1 MTRVI
6 NNIIFNPYSNG
17 YKTGDDSYIYGNAVD
32 GEIDNLDLVF
42 PADIDGKPIIRIG
55 AYSFRAVKANKLILP
70 ETLQEIGECGI
81 DSCGLSIDEL
91 VLPNSITKIGLCA
104 FSYESIRIF
113 SLGENIESIGY
124 GAFSH
129 NSVLECIK
137 VSDNNRFFA
146 SYNDALLSKDKKI
159 LYCVPYLKRGF
170 KIPFSVTTLMMRSV
184 NQKYATTIWIP
195 QSITA
200 IESDALFLVP
210 NLRTIHFLGN
220 SVSISENIVWS
231 QNNKLVS
238 VFYYGAATYNAT
250 DVFKNRPDVKVYV
263 CKEYESEYFAGKKA
277 IKLGTCYSSY
287 RTCHKARRGFS
298 NAILYI
304 TLFISA

>member
-1 MTRVI
+1 
-6 NNIIFNPYSNG
+6 
-17 YKTGDDSYIYGNAVD
+17 
-32 GEIDNLDLVF
+32 
-42 PADIDGKPIIRIG
+42 
-55 AYSFRAVKANKLILP
+55 
-70 ETLQEIGECGI
+70 
-81 DSCGLSIDEL
+81 
-91 VLPNSITKIGLCA
+91 
-104 FSYESIRIF
+104 
-113 SLGENIESIGY
+113 
-124 GAFSH
+124 
-129 NSVLECIK
+129 
-137 VSDNNRFFA
+137 
-146 SYNDALLSKDKKI
+146 
-159 LYCVPYLKRGF
+159 
-170 KIPFSVTTLMMRSV
+170 MRSV

-277 IKLGTCYSSY
+277 IKLDTCYSSY

-304 TLFISA
+304 TLFISG